1 MDANDRERDKTMS
14 ETTLTSLLEYLYGAL
29 TPSNQRWLAEH
40 LIEHADAEE
49 NEMLIPYTIE
59 GLHQMVAESERE
71 IAAGLC
77 QDSED
82 VFREWEEEFAK
93 EKLPYAEAV

>member
-1 MDANDRERDKTMS
+1 MS

-59 GLHQMVAESERE
+59 ELHQMVRAGEQQFAE
-71 IAAGLC
+71 GKW

-82 VFREWEEEFAK
+82 MFRELEEEFAK
-93 EKLPYAEAV
+93 KELQYAEAV